1 MDLTN
6 PFGDVIKE
14 SLCIIQASEEEINTV
29 KHIDEKFKIA
39 FNQTTPEQIQNT
51 LGQLLFRNQQSIQKD
66 KDAAKSIKI
75 REEGNKFFREGKFSE
90 CLRCYNNSILL
101 APCHNNFDELNDSAE
116 FAMCLTNRAAILGK
130 FKMHKNASEDLEVA
144 IKSGYPKHLLYKA
157 YQRLGVAYEG
167 LGDQD
172 KARSAYENL
181 LTAFDFSDIPNDK
194 LKKMKN
200 DARFALESLDTI
212 SSSKQ
217 PSINQ
222 LTLSSVH
229 EDIKTF
235 SSNIKIRKTET
246 KGRFAVAGEKIGVGE
261 VVSRETALVSSLIPS
276 KRRTHCL
283 HCCQETICPLPC
295 DGCCSVVF
303 CSQECRKEG
312 MVVHRYECKISSF
325 LSTLPTNISQLT
337 TQFLITVSA
346 VLRHPVGFHLKVFDN
361 WKNGTEPEKDN
372 KEAMAY
378 YGLHNLVK
386 HFDEIDILQLFAT
399 AITMLQFLRKLD
411 YCGDDLKEEEELKLG
426 QILCHY
432 FAAVLPNI
440 HAIFEMKPTPE
451 NPTKTC
457 MVAVAL
463 FPNVASHFNHSC
475 DPNTFV
481 IDIGRTQV
489 TVAARTIL
497 PGEEICHVYFGHFG
511 DTSKDKR
518 QSYLLQKYHFRCDCA
533 ACEHSYP
540 NTEQCL
546 EITKTF
552 VGTPKENMVTPLSQL
567 ELENLD
573 VQNAKLQQMTESALS
588 KNMLPRALEVTKQR
602 IELICEHLKQPHILH
617 MMGRCSLVNY
627 MSFLYGNRS
636 FEYKPKRLPCY
647 F

>member
-14 SLCIIQASEEEINTV
+14 ALCTIKASEEEINTV

-39 FNQTTPEQIQNT
+39 FNQTTPEQIQNK
-51 LGQLLFRNQQSIQKD
+51 LEQLLFRDQQSIKKD
-66 KDAAKSIKI
+66 KDAAKSIQI

-283 HCCQETICPLPC
+283 HCCQE
-295 DGCCSVVF
+295 
-303 CSQECRKEG
+303 
-312 MVVHRYECKISSF
+312 
-325 LSTLPTNISQLT
+325 
-337 TQFLITVSA
+337 
-346 VLRHPVGFHLKVFDN
+346 VL
-361 WKNGTEPEKDN
+361 
-372 KEAMAY
+372 
-378 YGLHNLVK
+378 
-386 HFDEIDILQLFAT
+386 
-399 AITMLQFLRKLD
+399 
-411 YCGDDLKEEEELKLG
+411 
-426 QILCHY
+426 
-432 FAAVLPNI
+432 
-440 HAIFEMKPTPE
+440 
-451 NPTKTC
+451 
-457 MVAVAL
+457 
-463 FPNVASHFNHSC
+463 
-475 DPNTFV
+475 
-481 IDIGRTQV
+481 
-489 TVAARTIL
+489 
-497 PGEEICHVYFGHFG
+497 
-511 DTSKDKR
+511 
-518 QSYLLQKYHFRCDCA
+518 
-533 ACEHSYP
+533 
-540 NTEQCL
+540 
-546 EITKTF
+546 
-552 VGTPKENMVTPLSQL
+552 
-567 ELENLD
+567 
-573 VQNAKLQQMTESALS
+573 
-588 KNMLPRALEVTKQR
+588 
-602 IELICEHLKQPHILH
+602 
-617 MMGRCSLVNY
+617 
-627 MSFLYGNRS
+627 
-636 FEYKPKRLPCY
+636 
-647 F
+647 